1 MVQSRF
7 DLLIVAKYDPKPSFE
22 AFPKAFRENFY
33 FAPQKINALSK
44 VYIQCTE
51 SSFVSV
57 TKSSFVSV
65 TKSSFVS
72 VTNMD
77 KQKIS
82 EEENWQFF
90 ELPTSHI
97 LQATMSEKLIDLLLD
112 FGKRI

>member
-1 MVQSRF
+1 LVQSRF

-57 TKSSFVSV
+57 T
-65 TKSSFVS
+65 
-72 VTNMD
+72 NMD

>member
-65 TKSSFVS
+65 T
-72 VTNMD
+72 NMD